1 MDFLA
6 PKNACMYHCVPS
18 IPALQSLKVF
28 ERKLCWFFAWLRS
41 SHEIWC
47 LVDTCIKAGCNILS
61 LGSFM
66 CCIPCH
72 RKSWSV
78 SYQFLSWGACDS
90 NKTRRL
96 GDQPQTLADRHRES
110 DPNHSQKVP
119 AVCQPTQRNGLFVKL
134 RWIEIRSASDFTCR
148 GVMATLRYPNA
159 LFAKQKHLS

>member
-90 NKTRRL
+90 NK
-96 GDQPQTLADRHRES
+96 
-110 DPNHSQKVP
+110 KV
-119 AVCQPTQRNGLFVKL
+119 G
-134 RWIEIRSASDFTCR
+134 RSAADIGWSPPWVRSKPFTKSTSSMPSNAKKWPICEITMDWNLKCEWLYMPGSDGNSPISKCP
-148 GVMATLRYPNA
+148 LC
-159 LFAKQKHLS
+159 